1 MSNYNLLI
9 EKLDAFI
16 RRYYKNR
23 LIRGAIYSFALGLIF
38 YLGVTTLEYFG
49 HFSTTLRTI
58 LFYSFILGNI
68 FIIGRYV
75 VIPLSHLY
83 RYGKIIS
90 HEQAAI
96 IIGKHFPE
104 VQDKL
109 LNVLQL
115 HRLADETALELR
127 TSKELVLAGIDQKT
141 IELKPIPFASAIN
154 FGENRKYLRYALV
167 PLLILVVIVVA
178 APSMIG
184 DSTKRLI
191 EHGTYFEKPAPF
203 SFEILNDNL
212 KAIQQEDFQLNVKV
226 DGTEIPDA
234 AYIEMEGNQFK
245 LEKENKILF
254 HHLFKNLQKSLRF
267 RLFADGWYSPEYSL
281 DALPNPVLMNF
292 DVALEYPAY
301 LNIPNERLQNTGDLV
316 IPVGTKVNWT
326 FNTRN
331 TSRVSIA
338 FRDTNVL
345 SARTGDERFSFARKF
360 MQSNGYSVH
369 VASDVIASKDSML
382 YSINVIPDAYP
393 SINSEE
399 QRDSFSTK
407 RVYFKG
413 IIKDDYGFSKL
424 TFNFRYLKTAAENV
438 EKDKIYSQ
446 NIPLSRNVTQQ
457 QYYHYW
463 DMSDAKI
470 NPGDELEY
478 YFEVWDNDGINGP
491 KASRSQAMVFKAPT
505 LEEIEADTKKSTE
518 DIKDKLEQS
527 IDQARKLQKNMEDL
541 SRKMMDKNDLGWEER
556 KKAEEL
562 LKQQQELEKQVNE
575 IKRDNEKK
583 DVKESE
589 YKQVNPEIA
598 QKQQQ
603 LQQLMEKL
611 MSEDMKKLLEQLQ
624 QMMDKLD
631 KKQLQEQLDKMKLDN
646 KEMEKALDRT
656 LELFK
661 QMEIEK
667 TMKESIE
674 KLDKLSKEQEKLS
687 EQTDKKKEDNNA
699 LKEKQADLN
708 KQMED
713 ISKEMREMFKKN
725 QELEFP
731 NQLMDTDPE
740 EKDIKQDMQSSSEE
754 LGNNK
759 NSKAS
764 KSQKSASQKMKKLSE
779 LLGRMQE
786 SMASDRQEE
795 DMESLRALLE
805 NLLRLSFDQENLMED
820 LRTTD
825 INDPKFLEIGKT
837 QRKLKDDAKM
847 IEDSLL
853 ALSKRVVQIQSA
865 VNQEIGIIND
875 NMEKTIDELQDR
887 YVPQAASS
895 QQYIMTSVNNLALM
909 LNESLSQMQSQCKK
923 AGQCKKPGNG
933 QGQKPSSA
941 SQLRAMQ
948 QQLNDRMQKLQQGMK
963 PGESK
968 IPRGS
973 KMSEEISKMAAE
985 QEFIRN
991 ELNKMNQDMNNP
1003 NKEEGG
1009 KKPLGDLNGISNKM
1023 EQTETDL
1030 VNKMLT
1036 SETLKR
1042 QQEILTRLLEA
1053 EKAERERDM
1062 DEKRQS
1068 ETAKEQNHR
1077 NPPEFEEYKRL
1088 KMKELE
1094 FLRTVPPS
1102 LNSFYKKRVSE
1113 YFQTID
1119 K

>member
-1 MSNYNLLI
+1 MSNYTLLI

-16 RRYYKNR
+16 RKYYKNR
-23 LIRGAIYSFALGLIF
+23 LIRGAIYSFTLLLAF
-38 YLGVTTLEYFG
+38 YLAVTTLEYFG

-58 LFYSFILGNI
+58 LFYSFIAGNI
-68 FIIGRYV
+68 FIIGKYV
-75 VIPLSHLY
+75 VIPLSRLY

-90 HEQAAI
+90 HEQAAV

-127 TSKELVLAGIDQKT
+127 TSRELVLAGIDQKT
-141 IELKPIPFASAIN
+141 VELKPIPFASAIN
-154 FGENRKYLRYALV
+154 FGENRKYLRYAFI
-167 PLLILVVIVVA
+167 PLLILVVIIVA
-178 APSMIG
+178 APSMIK

-191 EHGTYFEKPAPF
+191 EHRTYFEKPAPF
-203 SFEILNDNL
+203 AFEILNAHL
-212 KAIQQEDFQLNVKV
+212 KAIQQEDFLLNVKV
-226 DGTEIPDA
+226 NGQEIPDA

-245 LEKENKILF
+245 LEKENKTLF
-254 HHLFKNLQKSLRF
+254 HYLFKNLQKSARF

-301 LNIPNERLQNTGDLV
+301 LRMPNERLQNTGDLV
-316 IPVGTKVNWT
+316 IPAGTKVSWT

-331 TSRVSIA
+331 TSKVSIA

-345 SARTGDERFSFARKF
+345 SARTGEERFSFARKF
-360 MQSNGYSVH
+360 LQSNNYSVH
-369 VASDVIASKDSML
+369 VASDLLSSKDSMV
-382 YSINVIPDAYP
+382 YSVNVIPDAYP
-393 SINSEE
+393 SITSEE

-413 IIKDDYGFSKL
+413 IVKDDYGFSKL
-424 TFNFRYLKTAAENV
+424 IFNYRYLKTDNAEADKN
-438 EKDKIYSQ
+438 KIYSQ
-446 NIPLSRNVTQQ
+446 NISLSRNITQQ
-457 QYYHYW
+457 QFYHYW
-463 DMSDAKI
+463 DMSDARI

-491 KASRSQAMVFKAPT
+491 KAARSQSMIFKAPT
-505 LEEIEADTKKSTE
+505 LEEIEAETKKSAE
-518 DIKDKLEQS
+518 DIKDKIEESIEQ
-527 IDQARKLQKNMEDL
+527 AKKLQKDIEDL
-541 SRKMMDKNDLGWEER
+541 SRKMLDKKDLGWEER
-556 KKAEEL
+556 KKAEDL
-562 LKQQQELEKQVNE
+562 LRQQQELEKKVNE
-575 IKRDNEKK
+575 ISRENEKK
-583 DVKESE
+583 NVKESE
-589 YKQVNPEIA
+589 YKTMNPEFA
-598 QKQQQ
+598 QKQEQ
-603 LQQLMEKL
+603 LQKLMDKL
-611 MSEDMKKLLEQLQ
+611 MSEDMKKLIEQLQ

-631 KKQLQEQLDKMKLDN
+631 KKQLQEQLDKMKFDN

-667 TMKESIE
+667 TLKESIE

-687 EQTDKKKEDNNA
+687 EQTEKKKEDSNA
-699 LKEKQADLN
+699 LKEKQSDLN
-708 KQMED
+708 KQMDD
-713 ISKEMREMFKKN
+713 ISKEMSEMFKKN

-740 EKDIKQDMQSSSEE
+740 EKDIKQDMQNSSEE
-754 LGNNK
+754 LNDNK

-779 LLGRMQE
+779 MLSQMQE
-786 SMASDRQEE
+786 SMASEQEEE
-795 DMESLRALLE
+795 DMEALRALLE

-825 INDPKFLEIGKT
+825 INDPKFLAIGKK

-865 VNQEIGIIND
+865 INQEIGIINN
-875 NMEKTIDELQDR
+875 NMQKTIDELQDR
-887 YVPQAASS
+887 FVPQARSS

-923 AGQCKKPGNG
+923 GQAASCNKPGKG
-933 QGQKPSSA
+933 KPSTA
-941 SQLRAMQ
+941 AMLRQMQ
-948 QQLNDRMQKLQQGMK
+948 QQLNDRMQKLKQGMK
-963 PGESK
+963 PGQSTM
-968 IPRGS
+968 PRGS
-973 KMSEEISKMAAE
+973 KMSEEISRMAAE

-991 ELNKMNQDMNNP
+991 ELNKMNQQMNNP
-1003 NKEEGG
+1003 DKESG
-1009 KKPLGDLNGISNKM
+1009 KKPLGDLNNISNKM
-1023 EQTETDL
+1023 EQTETEL

-1068 ETAKEQNHR
+1068 ETAKELNHR

-1094 FLRTVPPS
+1094 LLRTVPPS
-1102 LNSFYKKRVSE
+1102 LNSFYRKRVSE

>member
-1 MSNYNLLI
+1 MSNYTLLI

-16 RRYYKNR
+16 RKYYKNQ
-23 LIRGAIYSFALGLIF
+23 LIRGAIYSFTLLLAF
-38 YLGVTTLEYFG
+38 YLAVTTLEYFG
-49 HFSTTLRTI
+49 HFNTTLRTV

-68 FIIGRYV
+68 FIIGKYV

-83 RYGKIIS
+83 QYGKIIS
-90 HEQAAI
+90 HEQAAL

-104 VQDKL
+104 VKDKL

-141 IELKPIPFASAIN
+141 VELKPIPFASAIN
-154 FGENRKYLRYALV
+154 FGENRKYMRYALV
-167 PLLILVVIVVA
+167 PLLILIVIVVA
-178 APSMIG
+178 APSMIKE
-184 DSTKRLI
+184 STKRLI

-203 SFEILNDNL
+203 TFQILNGNL
-212 KAIQQEDFQLNVKV
+212 KAVQQEDFMLNVKV
-226 DGTEIPDA
+226 NGTEIPDA
-234 AYIEMEGNQFK
+234 AYIEIEGNQFK
-245 LEKENKILF
+245 LEKEKDKTLF
-254 HHLFKNLQKSLRF
+254 DYLFKNLQKSSRF
-267 RLFADGWYSPEYSL
+267 RLFADGWYSPEYTL

-292 DVALEYPAY
+292 EIGLEYPAY
-301 LNIPNERLQNTGDLV
+301 LHMPNERLQNTGDLV
-316 IPVGTKVNWT
+316 IPAGTKVNWT

-331 TSRVSIA
+331 TSKVSIA
-338 FRDTNVL
+338 FADTNVL
-345 SARTGDERFSFARKF
+345 SARTGDERFSFVRKF
-360 MQSNGYSVH
+360 MQSNSYSVH
-369 VASDVIASKDSML
+369 VASDMLASKDSML
-382 YSINVIPDAYP
+382 YSVSVIPDAYP
-393 SINSEE
+393 SITSEE

-424 TFNFRYLKTAAENV
+424 TFNYRYLKTTNENA
-438 EKDKIYSQ
+438 EKDKMYSE
-446 NIPLSRNVTQQ
+446 NISINKSNTQQ
-457 QYYHYW
+457 QFYHYW
-463 DMSDAKI
+463 DMSDTKI

-478 YFEVWDNDGINGP
+478 FFEVWDNDGINGP

-505 LEEIEADTKKSTE
+505 LEEVEADTKKSNE
-518 DIKDKLEQS
+518 NIKDKIEES
-527 IDQARKLQKNMEDL
+527 ISEAKKLQKDIEDL
-541 SRKMMDKNDLGWEER
+541 SRKMLDKKDLGWEEH

-562 LKQQQELEKQVNE
+562 LKQQQELEKKVNDISKE
-575 IKRDNEKK
+575 NEKK
-583 DVKESE
+583 NTKESE
-589 YKQVNPEIA
+589 YKQVNPDII
-598 QKQQQ
+598 QKQEQ
-603 LQQLMEKL
+603 LQQLMDKL
-611 MSEDMKKLLEQLQ
+611 MSEDMKKLIQQLQ
-624 QMMDKLD
+624 EMMDKLD
-631 KKQLQEQLDKMKLDN
+631 KKQLQDQLDKMKLDN

-667 TMKESIE
+667 TLKESIE
-674 KLDKLSKEQEKLS
+674 KLDKLSKEQDKLS
-687 EQTDKKKEDNNA
+687 EQTDKKKEENSA
-699 LKEKQADLN
+699 LKEKQDSLN
-708 KQMED
+708 KQMD
-713 ISKEMREMFKKN
+713 AISKDMREMFKKN

-740 EKDIKQDMQSSSEE
+740 EKDIKQDMQNSSEE
-754 LGNNK
+754 LNDSK
-759 NSKAS
+759 NGKAS
-764 KSQKSASQKMKKLSE
+764 KSQKSASQKMQKLSDM
-779 LLGRMQE
+779 LSKMQQ
-786 SMASDRQEE
+786 SMESDRQSE
-795 DMESLRALLE
+795 DMEALRALLE
-805 NLLRLSFDQENLMED
+805 NLLRLSFDQENLMDD

-825 INDPKFLEIGKT
+825 INDPKYLQIGK
-837 QRKLKDDAKM
+837 QQQKLKDDAAM
-847 IEDSLL
+847 IEDSLH
-853 ALSKRVVQIQSA
+853 ALSKRVVQIQGA
-865 VNQEIGIIND
+865 VNQEIAVIND
-875 NMEKTIDELQDR
+875 NMDKTIDELQDR
-887 YVPQAASS
+887 YVPQARTS

-923 AGQCKKPGNG
+923 PGNG
-933 QGQKPSSA
+933 QCNKPGAGKKPSSA
-941 SQLRAMQ
+941 AQLRAMQ

-973 KMSEEISKMAAE
+973 KMSEEISRMAAE

-991 ELNKMNQDMNNP
+991 ELNKMNQEMNNP
-1003 NKEEGG
+1003 DKEGG
-1009 KKPLGDLNGISNKM
+1009 KKPLGDLNGISGKM

-1036 SETLKR
+1036 NETLKR

-1068 ETAKEQNHR
+1068 ETAKELNHR

-1102 LNSFYKKRVSE
+1102 LNSFYRKRVSE